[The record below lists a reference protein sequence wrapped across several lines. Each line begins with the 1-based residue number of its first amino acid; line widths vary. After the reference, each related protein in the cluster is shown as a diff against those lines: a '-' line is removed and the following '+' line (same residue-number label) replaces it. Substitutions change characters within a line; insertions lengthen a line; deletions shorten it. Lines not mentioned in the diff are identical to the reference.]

1 MAVVS
6 KSLYLKGHDCLRS
19 AWLTLHRRDLK
30 PAETEAERMRSRT
43 GQKLGEMARGLFP
56 GGLLMWQPGMLVDEA
71 LAATQ
76 RQREGNDPLFEA
88 AFEEDRFFA
97 RADIL
102 EPMDEGWFLW
112 EVKSST
118 TPKDRHFLDLA
129 FQWLLMESCGWKV
142 CGAGLILVNT
152 EWEWHGGSLM
162 PEGLFKREVVTPLV
176 RKAMA
181 DVVADM
187 GLVLQAVGLH
197 EPPQESRKKAC
208 RECDFLDHC
217 FPDIPSSDI
226 LLLGHVKDSQLA
238 VWEARGITSILE
250 IPDEELT
257 RKDQRALK
265 NLLTIPGLRTS
276 QDLAEELQSIKLPAC
291 FVDFE
296 TDSSAIPWL
305 PGCRPYQS
313 IPFQQA
319 IVMVSDWEDEPERCD
334 FLWDTSVSPDPRPD
348 FIQSLLPSFEAAET
362 IIHYSSAE
370 IVQLRKL
377 AEQGIPGAE
386 RARDLILEKGVDLE
400 KIVKGR
406 VLHPDLGAK
415 TTIKK
420 VLPLLCPEMSEAY
433 GGMEIAD
440 GDAAMAAFQRLR
452 SGRLMLEEAE
462 RIRQALTDYCHL
474 DSLAM
479 VRVAQAL
486 RRLANP

>member
-1 MAVVS
+1 MAAVS
-6 KSLYLKGHDCLRS
+6 KSLYLKGHDCLKS

-56 GGLLMWQPGMLVDEA
+56 GGLLMWQPGMIVEEA
-71 LAATQ
+71 LAATH
-76 RQREGNDPLFEA
+76 RQREGNSPLFEA
-88 AFEEDRFFA
+88 AFEQEGFFA

-118 TPKDRHFLDLA
+118 TPKERHFLDLA

-142 CGAGLILVNT
+142 AGAGLILVNT
-152 EWEWHGGSLM
+152 EWEWQGGSLL

-176 RKAMA
+176 SKAMA
-181 DVVADM
+181 DVGADK
-187 GLVLQAVGLH
+187 GLVLQAVGMH

-217 FPDIPSSDI
+217 FPAIPSSDI
-226 LLLGHVKDSQLA
+226 LFLGYVKDSQLA
-238 VWEARGITSILE
+238 DWEGRGITSILE

-265 NLLTIPGLRTS
+265 NLLEAPGLRTAP
-276 QDLAEELQSIKLPAC
+276 DLREELEKIRLPAC

-296 TDSSAIPWL
+296 TDASAIPWL
-305 PGCRPYQS
+305 SGCRPYQS

-319 IVMVSDWEDEPERCD
+319 IVIVSDWDDEPDRCD
-334 FLWDTSVSPDPRPD
+334 FLWDTSVSLDPRPD
-348 FIQSLLPSFEAAET
+348 FVQSLLPSFEEAAT
-362 IIHYSSAE
+362 IVHYSSAE

-377 AEQGIPGAE
+377 AEQNVPGAE

-406 VLHPDLGAK
+406 VHHPELGAK

-420 VLPLLCPEMSEAY
+420 VLPLLCPEMAEAY
-433 GGMEIAD
+433 GSMEISD
-440 GDAAMAAFQRLR
+440 GDEAMAAFQRLR
-452 SGRLMLEEAE
+452 SGRLVTEEAE
-462 RIRQALTDYCHL
+462 RIRQALVDYCHL

-486 RRLANP
+486 RGLASS